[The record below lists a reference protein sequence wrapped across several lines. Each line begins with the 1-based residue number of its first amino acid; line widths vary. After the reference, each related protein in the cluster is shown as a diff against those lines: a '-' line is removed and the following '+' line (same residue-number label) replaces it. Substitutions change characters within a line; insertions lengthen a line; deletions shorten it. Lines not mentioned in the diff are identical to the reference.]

1 MEITKE
7 LELTAPF
14 ISEDTFEAIRK
25 KLIQI
30 KMHQLGE
37 DEPLAARNMNLL
49 AISELRDEMKI
60 SFEEAYYLQSN
71 MDFFNNF

>member
-7 LELTAPF
+7 LEPTVPF

-30 KMHQLGE
+30 RMHQLGE

-60 SFEEAYYLQSN
+60 SFEEAHYLQNN
-71 MDFFNNF
+71 MDFFYNF